1 MEKKLY
7 KLTDIHGDLKVGRN
21 VTLGGTLKS
30 DDATFRGDVSIGG
43 WLEAP
48 NIIGVHKGFFKS
60 EDDLKAAYPS
70 PMNGW
75 CAVVCTIP
83 EGNTNQ
89 DIDGD
94 LYLVENNQW
103 KKQDGDYKFQITG
116 DITIYNEQVESLREY
131 VLLFED
137 YVVSRTTA
145 LPYDGE
151 ALGAITE
158 NPNGEPVEP
167 NAIVF
172 LTNQRKFVAESGGKY
187 YEQWRSNDKFVNS
200 EIYAKNKYTSLYL
213 NEANKRLCI
222 LYHHPT
228 DGDSLVEVSNNGV
241 DARLEE
247 LEEYCYDLEETVEGY
262 YGSLSSDIK
271 TLQDN
276 IKEESTA
283 RQEADATLQAEDT
296 RLDRS
301 VSLLVKQMTSVQ
313 TMLDAETTARHEAD
327 EQLRKLIEA
336 IDVNGGGG
344 SGGEDVPSL
353 EAYVIGEVLFLK

>member
-70 PMNGW
+70 PVNGW

-89 DIDGD
+89 EIDGD
-94 LYLVENNQW
+94 LYLVEKNQW
-103 KKQDGDYKFQITG
+103 EKQNGDYKFQITG

-151 ALGAITE
+151 TLGAITE

-187 YEQWRSNDKFVNS
+187 YELWRSNDKYVNS

-213 NEANKRLCI
+213 NEADKRLCI

-228 DGDSLVEVSNNGV
+228 DGDSLVEVSNNSTN
-241 DARLEE
+241 ARLEE
-247 LEEYCYDLEETVEGY
+247 LEDYCQGLEETVESY
-262 YGSLSSDIK
+262 YNSLSSDIK
-271 TLQDN
+271 ALQDN
-276 IKEESTA
+276 IIEESTA
-283 RQEADATLQAEDT
+283 RQEEDT
-296 RLDRS
+296 RLNSR

-313 TMLDAETTARHEAD
+313 TMLDTETTAREKAD

-344 SGGEDVPSL
+344 SSGGEDVPSL